1 VTEFLALG
9 RGRAVLLR
17 AVLLR
22 ADRRC
27 KSGGFVTP
35 GLLASSR
42 FNFKNPTYVP
52 FAMTTPPYC
61 FGVSAAG
68 AA

>member
-1 VTEFLALG
+1 
-9 RGRAVLLR
+9 VLLHRLR
-17 AVLLR
+17 AVLLTPID
-22 ADRRC
+22 AA
-27 KSGGFVTP
+27 SPAGFVTP